1 MRKHL
6 MQCVKVPK
14 DLLVQLKND
23 KEPVEEEFLAD
34 DPGPTPEN
42 VSQLQSEASGS
53 SSSTAPVYST
63 ANSATTRSLK
73 MTNKLKE
80 GEQDK
85 LQTLLARAMF
95 ATDIPLSAFENEHW
109 ENFFKA
115 LRPAFK
121 VPSTY
126 CFSTPLLNAE
136 HERIKTKCEEKIEEA
151 TSVCILTDGW
161 SNIRGENVVNF
172 VVTTPEPV
180 FIEAVEPGEDRETG
194 KWIFD
199 AIEKVIKKFDSKKV
213 MGVCT
218 DNASSMKLAHNL
230 ISAKYPHISCY
241 GCAAHGLNL
250 LVKDILGKV
259 GKFSSIL
266 KNSKTIVKDIK
277 NHHVPHAI
285 FKKKQKIK
293 FGSGKGKSL
302 KLPGKTRWSGTTDML
317 KSLLENKSVL
327 QETVIDQRVSVSKKA
342 KTTVLDDDFWDAVKC
357 GCDLLSPITDT
368 ITYLEGDSANVA
380 DVVTALAK
388 MKTQILNAA
397 EDFNM
402 HDMVRVEE
410 LVKKRCVFIVK
421 PVHLAANLL
430 HPIYRG
436 KVLTPNQ
443 IQLAITFISEMCTH
457 LNYDC
462 GLVISNLARFRNS
475 EAAACERVWSGY
487 SNTHTKKRNK
497 LAVERVTKL
506 VQIKSNLKLF
516 SSVSSGDKPKM
527 NCCTIED
534 GLIFDVD
541 INDRA
546 IEEDNDAGP
555 EGNGAIEDND
565 AGSEGNQS
573 DSENESAASSY
584 NSDSDSVQS
593 ASESECS
600 TLSESDDD

>member
-1 MRKHL
+1 
-6 MQCVKVPK
+6 
-14 DLLVQLKND
+14 
-23 KEPVEEEFLAD
+23 
-34 DPGPTPEN
+34 
-42 VSQLQSEASGS
+42 
-53 SSSTAPVYST
+53 
-63 ANSATTRSLK
+63 
-73 MTNKLKE
+73 
-80 GEQDK
+80 
-85 LQTLLARAMF
+85 MF

-475 EAAACERVWSGY
+475 EGIWAVKETNTGSFHSIWSAANHCTPSSWWKGICADEPLCPLACRILSLPASAAACERVWSGY